1 MPSKQPKDCPIQL
14 TTDIT
19 ATVSIQEKRVS
30 NFLPISN
37 HIFNISYLQ
46 ANHPSLCPSLFYL
59 LFTQHSILLLS
70 HNISLL
76 SSLSNFLIEL
86 CHSLPIQVYISSF
99 IIHSLVLL
107 HILFNRTSISSWYI
121 FPIFPSFFTY
131 KSYYLYGGFIPT
143 TRRVFI
149 MSFDLIVDYG
159 VFQIL

>member
-1 MPSKQPKDCPIQL
+1 MNKLINHLPSKFLQFLLFVLFYSQVCFRKSNKLPSKQPKDCPIQL

-107 HILFNRTSISSWYI
+107 HILFNRTSISS
-121 FPIFPSFFTY
+121 
-131 KSYYLYGGFIPT
+131 
-143 TRRVFI
+143 
-149 MSFDLIVDYG
+149 
-159 VFQIL
+159 